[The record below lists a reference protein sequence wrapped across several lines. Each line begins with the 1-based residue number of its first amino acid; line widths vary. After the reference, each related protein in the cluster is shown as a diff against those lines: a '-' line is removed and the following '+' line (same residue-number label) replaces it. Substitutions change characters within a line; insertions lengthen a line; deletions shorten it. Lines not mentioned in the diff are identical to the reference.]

1 VPAVFPNPIPLM
13 ATRPP
18 GDDPR
23 RFVDDVR
30 IVDTAPVRNR
40 RVEKVLLLGWLA
52 IAAKCALV
60 AWLVGKYQMP
70 FSPLW
75 VNAPTVFFGL
85 ACTALYY
92 RRP

>member
-1 VPAVFPNPIPLM
+1 MFSNLIQLI

-18 GDDPR
+18 HDGLHQ
-23 RFVDDVR
+23 FVDEVR
-30 IVDTAPVRNR
+30 VVNTTPARNR

-60 AWLVGKYQMP
+60 AWLVAKYQMP

-75 VNAPTVFFGL
+75 VNAPTIFFGI

>member
-1 VPAVFPNPIPLM
+1 MPAVFPNLIQLIAPR
-13 ATRPP
+13 ASS
-18 GDDPR
+18 DDPG
-23 RFVDDVR
+23 RFVDEVR
-30 IVDTAPVRNR
+30 VVDTTPVRNR

-60 AWLVGKYQMP
+60 AWLVAKYQMP

>member
-1 VPAVFPNPIPLM
+1 LIQLI

-18 GDDPR
+18 SDDPR
-23 RFVDDVR
+23 RFVDEVR
-30 IVDTAPVRNR
+30 VVDPAPMRNR

-52 IAAKCALV
+52 IAVKCALV
-60 AWLVGKYQMP
+60 VWLVGKYQMP